1 MPTTADGLLRFLRVN
16 GLWVLAVC
24 VGSGIAHIGTS
35 TMPFQ
40 VGALMDGTGLAS
52 GQAGLFGFVEV
63 GSLAGGMILIAPWID
78 RLHPTLVGVLSAAL
92 AGLANLGLYLIHGFP
107 FELACGALSGLGFGF
122 IFAATIAGAAAADDP
137 DRLYAIGNGGALLL
151 IVGLMALVPLIARHF
166 GPLGIF
172 VSIAALAI
180 AGAVFFVGFRRGRIA
195 PAGGPAAWRVPGAVG
210 LLVSWAAFS
219 LGTGALYAFSERIAK
234 GLHIAPA
241 TIGYVLS
248 TGVFV
253 GLLGTFGAA
262 LFSTRLP
269 RRAALIGGMISTALA
284 CLLLGYAVNLP
295 MFTAGVFT
303 YWISYMFLY
312 SYLLGTAALLDDSGR
327 IGTLGGG
334 LERLGYGSGAWIGG
348 LLAEHHG
355 YSITGLLGFAG
366 CLIGMAL
373 GFPSLF
379 KALDRRRLEPAP
391 GSLQPLAV
399 DAP

>member
-1 MPTTADGLLRFLRVN
+1 MPRTTEGLLRFLRHN
-16 GLWVLAVC
+16 SLWVLAVC

-40 VGALMDGTGLAS
+40 VGALMDGTGLAPS
-52 GQAGLFGFVEV
+52 QAGLFGFVEV

-78 RLHPTLVGVLSAAL
+78 RIHPTLIGFVSAAL
-92 AGLANLGLYLIHGFP
+92 AGIANLGLYLIHGFS

-151 IVGLMALVPLIARHF
+151 IVGIMAIVPLIARLF

-180 AGAVFFVGFRRGRIA
+180 VGSVFFVGFRRGRA
-195 PAGGPAAWRVPGAVG
+195 SAAGRPAAWRVPGAAG
-210 LLVSWAAFS
+210 LLCSWASFS

-234 GLHIAPA
+234 GLHIAPDA
-241 TIGYVLS
+241 IGYVLS
-248 TGVFV
+248 TGVLV
-253 GLLGTFGAA
+253 GLAGTFAAA
-262 LFSTRLP
+262 LFSTRLN
-269 RRAALIGGMISTALA
+269 RRVALIGGMVGTSLS
-284 CLLLGYAVNLP
+284 CLLLGYAMNLP

-327 IGTLGGG
+327 IGTFGGG

-348 LLAEHHG
+348 ILAEHHG
-355 YSITGLLGFAG
+355 YSVTGLLGFAG
-366 CLIGMAL
+366 CLIGMAA

-379 KALDRRRLEPAP
+379 KAIERRHLESSQ
-391 GSLQPLAV
+391 GSLRPLAV
-399 DAP
+399 DAS